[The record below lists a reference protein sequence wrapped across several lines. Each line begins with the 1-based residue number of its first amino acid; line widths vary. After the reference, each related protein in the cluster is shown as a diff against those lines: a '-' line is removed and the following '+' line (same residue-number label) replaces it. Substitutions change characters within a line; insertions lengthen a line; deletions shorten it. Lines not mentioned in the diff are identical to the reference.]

1 MEQFENSVATSVY
14 LKDIENKYLLDNQD
28 VYLTTNNI
36 KENEDMADM
45 KKFLST
51 EGLSAL
57 VDQIKAEDAKV
68 LAAAKSHAEG
78 LGVNYDAAGT
88 AATKVKE
95 LADGAVATNTA
106 GVAENKAAI
115 EKLNGSAT
123 TEGSVAKQISDAK
136 ALIDADIDVVE
147 ATANKNKEDIATIND
162 GTNGI
167 LAQAKAYADTEDAK
181 VEQEITNLAGLV
193 GVIPEGYTST
203 TIAGYAKE
211 LADNVAA
218 NGYDDTA
225 LAARVSKN
233 ETDISALQTKD
244 GELVAK
250 DEELAAAIAAV
261 KEDVDAF
268 FADADMTANAKD
280 TLKELQTYISSDE
293 TAASQMA
300 ASIKQNSD
308 AIGELQTADAT
319 QDEKIAALEAKFAE
333 GDGSVSDMIG
343 DAKQEAIGAAAQDA
357 TTKANTA
364 ESNAKSY
371 TDTEVGKDRARL
383 DSLEAATHTHSNK
396 ALLDTYTQT
405 EANLA
410 DAVAKKHEHSN
421 ATELAKIADGDVA
434 KWNAA
439 EGNAKTYADGL
450 NTAMGT
456 RVDGVASRVTELE
469 EDAKTHALAS
479 DLTSAVERIAKNEG
493 DIASLTSSLNSF
505 TVITAD
511 EVNAMFA

>member
-1 MEQFENSVATSVY
+1 MAEI
-14 LKDIENKYLLDNQD
+14 KKYMDN
-28 VYLTTNNI
+28 
-36 KENEDMADM
+36 AA
-45 KKFLST
+45 
-51 EGLSAL
+51 LSAL
-57 VDQIKAEDAKV
+57 VDQIKAKDAEV
-68 LAAAKSHAEG
+68 LASAKTYAEG
-78 LGVNYDAAGT
+78 LGVNYDATGT

-95 LADGAVATNTA
+95 LAEGAVATNAA

-115 EKLNGSAT
+115 EKLNGSVT

-136 ALIDADIDVVE
+136 TLIDADIEAVE
-147 ATANKNKEDIATIND
+147 AKADKNAEDIASIND
-162 GTNGI
+162 GENGI
-167 LAQAKAYADTEDAK
+167 LAQAKSYADTEDAK
-181 VEQEITNLAGLV
+181 VEQEVANLAALV
-193 GVIPEGYTST
+193 GVIPTGYTST

-211 LADNVAA
+211 LADAVAA

-233 ETDISALQTKD
+233 ESDISALQTKD
-244 GELVAK
+244 GELVAE
-250 DEELAAAIAAV
+250 DERLAAAIAAV

-268 FADADMTANAKD
+268 FADADMTESAKD
-280 TLKELQTYISSDE
+280 TLKELQTYIASDE

-308 AIGELQTADAT
+308 AIGELQTADSA

-343 DAKQEAIGAAAQDA
+343 DAKQEAIDAAAQDA

-383 DSLEAATHTHSNK
+383 DSLEADTHTHSNK

-410 DAVAKKHEHSN
+410 DAVSKKHEHSN
-421 ATELAKIADGDVA
+421 LTVLEGITSAKISAWDA
-434 KWNAA
+434 S
-439 EGNAKTYADGL
+439 EGNAKTYADSL
-450 NTAMGT
+450 NTTMQGV
-456 RVDGVASRVTELE
+456 VDGISSKVTALETAST
-469 EDAKTHALAS
+469 THALAS
-479 DLTSAVERIAKNEG
+479 DLTSAVGRIAKNEG

-505 TVITAD
+505 TAITAD